1 MTTTT
6 IEKMADQA
14 EKILER
20 LRRCTTVSQVNEVAK
35 DSAEVIK
42 LIDAN
47 PDPLKR
53 VRGIHIRNL
62 AKLKR
67 SQIMRDKHGWQP

>member
-20 LRRCTTVSQVNEVAK
+20 LRRCTKVSQVNEVAK

-47 PDPLKR
+47 PDPSKR

-67 SQIMRDKHGWQP
+67 SQIMRDKHGGQS